1 MILGVGVDLVEV
13 GRLERAVSRHGESFL
28 AEILS
33 AREIDRFRRSSRFLC
48 ACAGAFAAKEAL
60 FKALGTGRTGRVS
73 WLDAEVAGSETSP
86 RLELFGEIARMAADR
101 GVGRVLVGLAQAGH
115 LAVAMVV
122 LDGASPRAETGRG

>member
-28 AEILS
+28 SEILS
-33 AREIDRFRRSSRFLC
+33 AREIDRFRRSSRFLG

-86 RLELFGEIARMAADR
+86 RLELKGEIARIAADR